1 MSDLKCCPFCGQA
14 PEYIYTESTIEHD
27 SHIIRCVDPGC
38 ICNVRPE
45 AEVLADSD
53 IDPTEGRSFV
63 TDEWNRRPLEEA
75 LEARV
80 KELEAKLAA
89 ARQSILDLM
98 ADSEG
103 VAGLHLNGDIADWDW
118 LIENEWLGWMQEDMQ

>member
-1 MSDLKCCPFCGQA
+1 MSELKPCPFCGQA
-14 PEYIYTESTIEHD
+14 PEYVYTESTIKHD
-27 SHIIRCVDPGC
+27 SHIVSCVDHGC

-53 IDPTEGRSFV
+53 IEPAEGLSFV

-80 KELEAKLAA
+80 KELEAELAIIK
-89 ARQSILDLM
+89 RSMSDLM
-98 ADSEG
+98 SESEG
-103 VAGLHLNGDIADWDW
+103 PEEQL
-118 LIENEWLGWMQEDMQ
+118 